1 MKEQCKLIILSYADE
16 EMQRNASLTGENK
29 VYVNTVLQLIRD
41 EYHSQVNSGATE
53 FILPNSISNELNA
66 IRPW

>member
-16 EMQRNASLTGENK
+16 EMQRNAALTGENK
-29 VYVNTVLQLIRD
+29 IYVNTVLTLIRD
-41 EYHSQVNSGATE
+41 EYHIQVNNGAKE
-53 FILPNSISNELNA
+53 FILPSKISDTLDA

>member
-16 EMQRNASLTGENK
+16 EMQRNAALTGENK
-29 VYVNTVLQLIRD
+29 IYVNTVLTLIRD
-41 EYHSQVNSGATE
+41 EYHIQFNSGAKE
-53 FILPNSISNELNA
+53 FILPSNISDELDA

>member
-16 EMQRNASLTGENK
+16 EMQRNSALTGENK

-53 FILPNSISNELNA
+53 FILPNSISNELDA